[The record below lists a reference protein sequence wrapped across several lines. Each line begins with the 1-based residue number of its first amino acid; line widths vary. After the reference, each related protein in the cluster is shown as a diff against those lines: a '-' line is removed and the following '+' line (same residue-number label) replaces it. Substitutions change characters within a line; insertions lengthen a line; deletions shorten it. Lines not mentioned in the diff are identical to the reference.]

1 MKTFKQLVTEN
12 KSGDELYEIKLK
24 LAEWWKANS
33 NNPEYKKI
41 KGNLG
46 VLFNKTLPLLD
57 EAIDM
62 VYENSTEE

>member
-33 NNPEYKKI
+33 NNPEYQNI
-41 KGNLG
+41 KGNLAT
-46 VLFNKTLPLLD
+46 VFNKTLSLLD
-57 EAIDM
+57 KAVDM
-62 VYENSTEE
+62 VYENSEE

>member
-24 LAEWWKANS
+24 LTEWWKANS

-41 KGNLG
+41 KGNLST
-46 VLFNKTLPLLD
+46 LFNKTLPLLD

-62 VYENSTEE
+62 VYENSQEQ